1 MDNKKA
7 TLQLGTEPVGKLLWQ
22 YASPAIVAMVAS
34 SLYNMVDSIFIG
46 QGVGPMAISG
56 LAITFPFMN
65 LSGAIGA
72 CIGVGASTYLSVK
85 LGQKD
90 YSKALKILGTSTL
103 LKIITGI
110 VFGALCLIFLD
121 PILRFFGAT
130 DNTIPYAR
138 DYMQIILLGNVFTH
152 LYFGMNALLRA
163 ASKPRHAMYATIF
176 TVVLNTLLD
185 PLFIYTF
192 GMGIRG
198 AAVATVLS
206 QTTAMCWQIW
216 IFSNPKEL
224 LHYQRGIFKFDLGI
238 IKNILAIGVSP
249 LSMNACACIVVIFI
263 NTALVRHGGDLS
275 VGAYGIANRIG
286 FIFFMVV
293 MGINQGMQPIAG
305 YNYGAEQY
313 DRMLRVLNY
322 SMVAATCIMTVG
334 WLVGELMPKA
344 CARLFTTDE
353 QLREVAER
361 CNVFGR
367 VTPAQKKKLVLA
379 LKENGHK
386 VAMTGDGVNDVLA
399 LKEADCSVAMAS
411 GSEAARNVSQ
421 LVLVNNDFGAMPHV
435 VAEGR
440 RTINNIERSSSLYLV
455 KTIYSILLAVFFIF
469 STLSYPFQPI
479 QLSLIS
485 TITVAF
491 PSFVLALQPNKN
503 IVRGNFTFNII
514 ARAAPAAFCVVLNV
528 ILVTSLSGVFGIS
541 QQELSTVAVCLT
553 ALICLM
559 LIVRLSIPFNALRT
573 VMLVFS
579 ITGMLIAILFFSE
592 FFMLVPLQFGAAVM
606 LLVCATLAAILF
618 NLLYNVADHY
628 IETFKRKK

>member
-206 QTTAMCWQIW
+206 QTVAMCWQIW

-353 QLREVAER
+353 QLIDIAARGIRINMILFPMIGSQAVITNFFQSIGMAKISIFLSLSRQMIYLLPLLVILPPLMGVDGVWWSLPISDALAFVTTWIIMIRYMRNFKRQHKER
-361 CNVFGR
+361 V
-367 VTPAQKKKLVLA
+367 
-379 LKENGHK
+379 ENG
-386 VAMTGDGVNDVLA
+386 
-399 LKEADCSVAMAS
+399 
-411 GSEAARNVSQ
+411 RQ
-421 LVLVNNDFGAMPHV
+421 QQ
-435 VAEGR
+435 AE
-440 RTINNIERSSSLYLV
+440 
-455 KTIYSILLAVFFIF
+455 
-469 STLSYPFQPI
+469 
-479 QLSLIS
+479 
-485 TITVAF
+485 
-491 PSFVLALQPNKN
+491 
-503 IVRGNFTFNII
+503 
-514 ARAAPAAFCVVLNV
+514 
-528 ILVTSLSGVFGIS
+528 
-541 QQELSTVAVCLT
+541 
-553 ALICLM
+553 
-559 LIVRLSIPFNALRT
+559 
-573 VMLVFS
+573 
-579 ITGMLIAILFFSE
+579 
-592 FFMLVPLQFGAAVM
+592 
-606 LLVCATLAAILF
+606 
-618 NLLYNVADHY
+618 
-628 IETFKRKK
+628 

>member
-224 LHYQRGIFKFDLGI
+224 LHYKRGIFKFDLGI

-353 QLREVAER
+353 QLIDIAARGIRINMILFPMIGSQAVITNFFQSIGMAKISIFLSLSRQMIYLLPLLVILPPLMGVDGVWWSLPISDALAFVTTWIIMIRYMRNFKRQHKER
-361 CNVFGR
+361 V
-367 VTPAQKKKLVLA
+367 
-379 LKENGHK
+379 ENG
-386 VAMTGDGVNDVLA
+386 
-399 LKEADCSVAMAS
+399 
-411 GSEAARNVSQ
+411 RQ
-421 LVLVNNDFGAMPHV
+421 QQ
-435 VAEGR
+435 AE
-440 RTINNIERSSSLYLV
+440 
-455 KTIYSILLAVFFIF
+455 
-469 STLSYPFQPI
+469 
-479 QLSLIS
+479 
-485 TITVAF
+485 
-491 PSFVLALQPNKN
+491 
-503 IVRGNFTFNII
+503 
-514 ARAAPAAFCVVLNV
+514 
-528 ILVTSLSGVFGIS
+528 
-541 QQELSTVAVCLT
+541 
-553 ALICLM
+553 
-559 LIVRLSIPFNALRT
+559 
-573 VMLVFS
+573 
-579 ITGMLIAILFFSE
+579 
-592 FFMLVPLQFGAAVM
+592 
-606 LLVCATLAAILF
+606 
-618 NLLYNVADHY
+618 
-628 IETFKRKK
+628 